1 MQIGDI
7 DNTCV
12 VLVTMDKETNK
23 EIADEVLSIPGYDE
37 SKDKLIDFDGLDF
50 IEEEEI
56 HFVMIKDPRDSGQ
69 NSDKKRDEM
78 LKSIQSSESMD
89 KEEIIKKLNS
99 NEQRVI
105 EKLQSDDLTKEQIND
120 RLETHNAVTKENIL
134 DAIQSREDEKR
145 EEALDE
151 LQSYMSSKYP
161 DTYTKSFKVLYG
173 GNPDRLERFV
183 NSVGADFLAV
193 HKNDVESETDY
204 EEEISVPVVF
214 LGD

>member
-120 RLETHNAVTKENIL
+120 RLDTHNAVTKENIL

-193 HKNDVESETDY
+193 HKDDVESETDY